1 MTAYPFSVLD
11 VSFNFLLIT
20 VHGGQVKEISGGA
33 GYRSRYLSH
42 AKRALY
48 HLSYAPILK
57 YSGQL
62 EIFVAAAAVLSISL
76 SDCVELVRTEVVSGS
91 VG

>member
-1 MTAYPFSVLD
+1 MAEWLRRLTRNQFPSGSVGSNPTD
-11 VSFNFLLIT
+11 C
-20 VHGGQVKEISGGA
+20 E
-33 GYRSRYLSH
+33 SRYLSH

-76 SDCVELVRTEVVSGS
+76 SDCVELVRTEVVSDS